1 MSDYRMDFIR
11 SVEESLIG
19 RLSESQIQIVSDEIT
34 KALNGYEIIEDK
46 KEIMEYNNINES
58 IIKRYCACLMIE
70 GKSEKTIYQYG
81 RTIRRFYQN
90 VQKNFTE
97 IGVYDI
103 RLFLAFEKERGI
115 SNRSLENTRAN
126 ISAFFQ
132 WMTREELIPKNP
144 CANVSV
150 IKYTEKVKMP
160 FSSVEIDAL
169 RMACRTDKERALI
182 EFLLA
187 SGVRVEELTHIK
199 ITDIDFNNLSVHVT
213 HGKGDK
219 ERTVFIN
226 ELAKTHIC
234 KYILSKNAPGDY
246 LFHNKNKTRLK
257 ITGVRYL
264 LREVGKRAGVD
275 NVHPHRFRRTF
286 ASGLAARGMN
296 VQDIQRLLGHS
307 DINTTMKYVSIDESM
322 IQNSYKRFTA

>member
-46 KEIMEYNNINES
+46 KEIMEYKNINES

-81 RTIRRFYQN
+81 RTIQRFYQN

-234 KYILSKNAPGDY
+234 QYILSKNAPGDY
-246 LFHNKNKTRLK
+246 LFHNKNKTRLN
-257 ITGVRYL
+257 ISGVR
-264 LREVGKRAGVD
+264 
-275 NVHPHRFRRTF
+275 
-286 ASGLAARGMN
+286 
-296 VQDIQRLLGHS
+296 
-307 DINTTMKYVSIDESM
+307 
-322 IQNSYKRFTA
+322 